1 MRAESGFL
9 KGLNPTMA
17 AWARFAVV
25 ASVIFGAV
33 RTEVA
38 GGA

>member
-1 MRAESGFL
+1 MRAESGFP

-17 AWARFAVV
+17 AWAKPIVR

-33 RTEVA
+33 WTETA
-38 GGA
+38 DGA

>member
-17 AWARFAVV
+17 AWARFV
-25 ASVIFGAV
+25 ACRLRHLRRGLAE
-33 RTEVA
+33 TA